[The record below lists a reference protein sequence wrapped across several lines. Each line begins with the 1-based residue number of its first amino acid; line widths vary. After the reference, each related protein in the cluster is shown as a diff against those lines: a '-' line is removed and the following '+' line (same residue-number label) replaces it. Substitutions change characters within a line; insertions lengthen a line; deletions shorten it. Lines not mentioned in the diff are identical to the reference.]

1 MARYSEAE
9 AYSYYVV
16 RHKETGQYLR
26 CSHGNDWGDYYNGA
40 TIYRQKKRAENA
52 AKVAEMQGNPTEVV
66 EIQIF
71 ENPDVVPRVEFAR
84 EIFDDLYEYVNEFA
98 SGYLDDNSFL
108 QKIYELREKYT
119 EEQS

>member
-1 MARYSEAE
+1 MPRYSEAE

-26 CSHGNDWGDYYNGA
+26 CSHGDDWGDYYNGA

-52 AKVAEMQGNPTEVV
+52 AKVAEMQGDPTEVV
-66 EIQIF
+66 EIKIF
-71 ENPDVVPRVEFAR
+71 ENTDVVPRVEFAR
-84 EIFDDLYEYVNEFA
+84 DIFEEIERGIAELYPILYAPTLNKFVA
-98 SGYLDDNSFL
+98 
-108 QKIYELREKYT
+108 ELKKKYT